1 MLQPGRGSGRHSA
14 LWVLLA
20 ALLGF
25 VTSAMFSSWLHWP
38 RGAFVLAYAAIAGL
52 FVALYARAAQVRP
65 LVQVRRRWRAGLLGG
80 LLLGGLL
87 AQGVS
92 AQPASARPAGVAL
105 AGALA
110 WLGVV
115 YGVVDALLLTVVP
128 VLSLYGSRPYE
139 MLRRGW
145 GRMQWG
151 TVAMLGSLTVTAAY
165 HVGFAE
171 FRGPALMQPL
181 IGNAILTGGYLLT
194 GSPLTP
200 LIGHVIMHAA
210 AVLHGMETTVQLPP
224 HYVSSS

>member
-1 MLQPGRGSGRHSA
+1 
-14 LWVLLA
+14 VLLA

-25 VTSAMFSSWLHWP
+25 ATSAIFSSCLHWP
-38 RGAFVLAYAAIAGL
+38 RGAFVLAYTALAGL
-52 FVALYARAAQVRP
+52 FVALYARAARVRP
-65 LVQVRRRWRAGLLGG
+65 LLQVRRRWLAGLLGG

-115 YGVVDALLLTVVP
+115 YGAVDALLLTVVP
-128 VLSLYGSRPYE
+128 VLSLYGSRPPE
-139 MLRRGW
+139 VLSRVA

-151 TVAMLGSLTVTAAY
+151 TVAMLGSLAVTAAY
-165 HVGFAE
+165 HLGFAE
-171 FRGPALMQPL
+171 FRGPGLTQPL

-194 GSPLTP
+194 GNPLTP
-200 LIGHVIMHAA
+200 LVGHMIMHAA